1 MLDLNKAF
9 DLINYHLL
17 LEKLQL
23 YDIVQL
29 DEEGVAVKPTCTI
42 HKLYGSLSE
51 TEMILEDSEVGMPCG
66 DRHTQSTLTMADL

>member
-1 MLDLNKAF
+1 M
-9 DLINYHLL
+9 
-17 LEKLQL
+17 
-23 YDIVQL
+23 QL

-66 DRHTQSTLTMADL
+66 DRHTQSTLTMGDL